1 MKFVEPWWLLGTGL
15 ALVVAALSIWG
26 GFALVAATRR
36 FGEPGR
42 MAKLLTAAAGKRRAA
57 KSVLVVFATALAF
70 LAMAQPQ
77 YGRGTRLIPATNL
90 DVVIVLDFS
99 KSMYARDV
107 TPSRIA
113 RAKAEVARLIKDL
126 PGARFAAVAFAGE
139 PIGFPLTS
147 DGMAIAQFFRQL
159 QPNDMPIGGTAIGR
173 ALSRANELLSR
184 DPKAQDH
191 RRVIVLI
198 TDGEDLEGDPV
209 TVARSIAD
217 SKTTIHV
224 VQIGS
229 RTPEVIPEVDTG
241 GSVVGVRRGSDDKP
255 LMTSLSADGE
265 EQLVQ
270 IAEVTGG
277 NIIRAERGST
287 GIEVLVGAARADDA
301 VGAFGEG
308 RDDLRGC
315 VLLSVGAGVALVD
328 HRHILGSGAQAPV
341 GGGACDGGCG
351 SCSRKSERGP
361 DTWVIADGVGRGS
374 RLQAA
379 LVTGCGVEPD
389 RPFVRNAPEVDDAI
403 DALDA
408 GQTQAAAELTAG
420 LPRHWTL

>member
-1 MKFVEPWWLLGTGL
+1 MKFAEPWWLLGTCT
-15 ALVVAALSIWG
+15 ALVVAGLSIWG
-26 GFALVAATRR
+26 GFALVAAIRR
-36 FGEPGR
+36 FGDPAR
-42 MAKLLTAAAGKRRAA
+42 MATLVTQTTGKRRAA
-57 KSVLVVFATALAF
+57 KGVLIVFATALAF

-90 DVVIVLDFS
+90 DVVIVLDYS

-159 QPNDMPIGGTAIGR
+159 QPNDMPVGGTAIGR

-184 DPKAQDH
+184 DPKSRDH

-198 TDGEDLEGDPV
+198 TDGEDLEGNPV
-209 TVARSIAD
+209 SVARSIGE

-229 RTPEVIPEVDTG
+229 RTPETIPDVDPS
-241 GSVVGVRRGSDDKP
+241 GSVAGYRRGDDGQP
-255 LMTSLSADGE
+255 MMTALTAEGE
-265 EQLVQ
+265 AQLVN

-277 NIIRAERGST
+277 TVIRSERGST
-287 GIEVLVGAARADDA
+287 GIDVLSTRLEQMMEAELSEKVETIYADVYFYPLGLALLLLLIETFLGQARKRRWVLATPTTPAIRTTPRKLGKGVGADA
-301 VGAFGEG
+301 
-308 RDDLRGC
+308 
-315 VLLSVGAGVALVD
+315 
-328 HRHILGSGAQAPV
+328 
-341 GGGACDGGCG
+341 
-351 SCSRKSERGP
+351 
-361 DTWVIADGVGRGS
+361 
-374 RLQAA
+374 
-379 LVTGCGVEPD
+379 
-389 RPFVRNAPEVDDAI
+389 
-403 DALDA
+403 
-408 GQTQAAAELTAG
+408 
-420 LPRHWTL
+420 

>member
-1 MKFVEPWWLLGTGL
+1 MKFVEPWWLVGTGL

-42 MAKLLTAAAGKRRAA
+42 MAALLTASAAKRRAA

-90 DVVIVLDFS
+90 DVVVVLDFS

-107 TPSRIA
+107 APSRIA

-159 QPNDMPIGGTAIGR
+159 QPNDMPVGGTAIGR
-173 ALSRANELLSR
+173 ALTRASELLAR
-184 DPKAQDH
+184 DPKSQDH

-209 TVARSIAD
+209 AVARSIAD
-217 SKTTIHV
+217 AKTTIHV

-241 GSVVGVRRGSDDKP
+241 GSVVGIRRGTDDKP
-255 LMTSLSADGE
+255 LMTSLTAEGE
-265 EQLVQ
+265 EQLVR

-277 NIIRAERGST
+277 SIVRAERGST
-287 GIEVLVGAARADDA
+287 GIDVLAARLERMMESELSEKVETIYADVYFYPLGLALLLLLVDTFLGQARKRRWTGATAAA
-301 VGAFGEG
+301 VP
-308 RDDLRGC
+308 LRG
-315 VLLSVGAGVALVD
+315 G
-328 HRHILGSGAQAPV
+328 RRK
-341 GGGACDGGCG
+341 GGETHA
-351 SCSRKSERGP
+351 
-361 DTWVIADGVGRGS
+361 
-374 RLQAA
+374 
-379 LVTGCGVEPD
+379 
-389 RPFVRNAPEVDDAI
+389 
-403 DALDA
+403 
-408 GQTQAAAELTAG
+408 
-420 LPRHWTL
+420 